1 MRVKFSA
8 FVLLT
13 VMISAVVSVFL
24 PSDLGFSADGYS
36 TLQLPSS
43 AHLLGTDS
51 SGHDLFFALIKGSLT
66 SVILSLST
74 LSLCFVVIFLLCM
87 MISVSPKRLQDFA
100 FALLDTL
107 IAFPTLIIA
116 MLLSAVFGGSL
127 QAVVISCSIA
137 YSVNTVRILSNE
149 IRKILATDYVLSAV
163 TIGESKS
170 AIFIR
175 HVFPSLLSLL
185 IVQLSYAASSVLLA
199 EAGLTY
205 LGYGAPQ
212 NTASWGHV
220 LSDSASFIRTAPITL
235 LFPGL
240 LIMLTVLSINVL
252 GDWWSR
258 RVIGAE

>member
-1 MRVKFSA
+1 MLSIVA
-8 FVLLT
+8 L
-13 VMISAVVSVFL
+13 SAVVSLFL
-24 PSDLGFSADGYS
+24 PSDFGFSADGYS

-66 SVILSLST
+66 SAILCIST
-74 LSLCFVVIFLLCM
+74 LLLCFVVVFLLCM
-87 MISVSPKRLQDFA
+87 LISVAPKRLQDLILA
-100 FALLDTL
+100 FLDTM

-116 MLLSAVFGGSL
+116 MLIAAVAGGSL
-127 QAVVISCSIA
+127 FVVVIACSVA
-137 YSVNTVRILSNE
+137 YSVNATRVLSNE
-149 IRKILATDYVLSAV
+149 VRKILATDYVTSAV
-163 TIGESKS
+163 TTGESKPS
-170 AIFIR
+170 IFVR
-175 HVFPSLLSLL
+175 HVFPSLLPLL
-185 IVQLSYAASSVLLA
+185 IVQLSYATSSVLLA

-240 LIMLTVLSINVL
+240 LITITVLSINVV
-252 GDWWSR
+252 GDWVAGKVDR
-258 RVIGAE
+258 FA